1 MSVKAFSLFGT
12 LERKNTASAE
22 LHKVDR
28 DVTHTTKGLKS
39 LSGAIHVPG
48 GTLSGLNSALGT
60 LSNISNTIQGIPV
73 LGSLMTGAFSTVAGP
88 IKDLVSMGL
97 EFNRLKENAT
107 IAFGVILKDGDKAKK
122 LFDDLAEFGRVSPI
136 FKTADLIGDAQLF
149 LQELGPAKELFETLK
164 GIGAITAATGHLE
177 NVDRNMRTFKQVMD
191 KPKLSAEEM
200 TQQFPE
206 AFVDA
211 WGLLARARGQTVG
224 EVQALVTA
232 GKLSG
237 PGSAKVMIQQGL
249 REYGGIIE
257 GMGQSDAGLDAQIA
271 DTVEQLAAKATGG
284 KGALF
289 DTIKG
294 GKQRL
299 LALLNG
305 PQGGKIAEQ
314 ISSGTA
320 AVGPGLLGGLDS
332 LLDGSL
338 LTKVQGAAQ
347 NVVGTVS
354 NTITSG
360 GPAGYNSAAGFAG
373 QIEQGLKDRLG
384 IHSPSTVGIELGM
397 ALGVGFEFGL
407 LGSLTEAQKKIAQ
420 KIIDIGRTMGVDP
433 KLIQAAVATG
443 WVESRLRNLKGGDRD
458 SAGLMQ
464 QRPSIRNKDGSPYWG
479 TYEQVTD
486 PDYAITRFYEDAKKK
501 DKGQSAGKLAQDVQ
515 GSAYPKRYEA
525 AMPLANQVISTFSA
539 NGLPFSIGNPMP
551 VTVVGQ
557 VIAAASAAQSIAA
570 ANGATGSLASGANVI
585 NTAGQVNTL
594 AEVVKIAQGAQT
606 LANDPKAREAVK
618 AADEVVKFTDSVV
631 KATPALQKLGETS
644 QLTAA
649 QIEENK
655 KQSDLD
661 DKDAQK
667 KGRRANK
674 LIDPV
679 FTTEGVAGDFH
690 GGLQSLLAGLGH
702 DKPLS
707 LGKQFLF
714 GLLQDVQGRL
724 ANDMSTMITDSLF
737 GGLDQTS
744 GKRAGG
750 LFGGKGGFDL
760 SKIFS
765 SLFGGLFGGHRASG
779 GGMTAG
785 RMYVAG
791 EHGQE
796 LIMMGQ
802 NGYAY
807 NARETRGM
815 MSGRGE
821 ERITFALG
829 DRAVAEA
836 IEAHRTTHRSRR
848 SRLIEGKWM
857 RKLQSVSYS

>member
-12 LERKNTASAE
+12 VELKNTASAE
-22 LHKVDR
+22 LHKVDK
-28 DVTHTTKGLKS
+28 DVDHTGKKLGSLKGA
-39 LSGAIHVPG
+39 LSGALHIPSG
-48 GTLSGLNSALGT
+48 ALSGVNSAIGT
-60 LSNISNTIQGIPV
+60 
-73 LGSLMTGAFSTVAGP
+73 LGSLSETIQAVPVIGRMIGSAVSTVAGP
-88 IKDLVSMGL
+88 IKDLAQLGL
-97 EFNRLKENAT
+97 GFNDLKENAT
-107 IAFGVILKDGDKAKK
+107 IAFSVILKDGEKAKK
-122 LFDDLAEFGRVSPI
+122 LFDDLAAYGKTSPV

-149 LQELGPAKELFETLK
+149 LQELGPGKELFETMK
-164 GIGAITAATGHLE
+164 GIAAITAATGHLE
-177 NVDRNMRTFKQVMD
+177 NMDRNMQTFKQVMN

-237 PGSAKVMIQQGL
+237 TGSAKVIVQQGL
-249 REYGGIIE
+249 REYGSIVDL
-257 GMGQSDAGLDAQIA
+257 MGQTRTGKQAQID
-271 DTVEQLAAKATGG
+271 DTVEQLAAKGTENLHRNWKEGQD
-284 KGALF
+284 L
-289 DTIKG
+289 T
-294 GKQRL
+294 
-299 LALLNG
+299 LAGLSG
-305 PQGGKIAEQ
+305 PQGVALAGQ
-314 ISSGTA
+314 INALTGQ
-320 AVGPGLLGGLDS
+320 VGDQAMGALKS

-338 LTKVQGAAQ
+338 LTKAQEVMAGIQDKIKGAGKEGYAAM
-347 NVVGTVS
+347 
-354 NTITSG
+354 
-360 GPAGYNSAAGFAG
+360 AGYAGMV
-373 QIEQGLKDRLG
+373 EQGWRDVWEQNSPSAKAERLG
-384 IHSPSTVGIELGM
+384 Q
-397 ALGVGFEFGL
+397 GVGDSFEFGL
-407 LGSLTEAQKKIAQ
+407 LGSLTRAQKEIAKRIVEIGKI
-420 KIIDIGRTMGVDP
+420 MGVDE
-433 KLIQAAVATG
+433 KLIKAAVAAG
-443 WVESRLRNLKGGDRD
+443 WVESRFRNLKGGDRD

-464 QRPSIRNKDGSPYWG
+464 QRPSIKNKDGSPYWG
-479 TYEQVTD
+479 TYEQVTN
-486 PDYAITRFYEDAKKK
+486 PDYAIKRFYKDAEAK
-501 DKGQSAGKLAQDVQ
+501 DKGESAGKLAQKVQ
-515 GSAYPKRYEA
+515 GSAYPKRYEQ

-594 AEVVKIAQGAQT
+594 AEVVKIAQDAQT